1 MPRLDDFAFPLTL
14 ERGML
19 SQQEVFLVRPSFQAS
34 ISLSSLRSRDKELK
48 KVAAEKTISEVSSPE
63 KMSVASKKKPD
74 HGAMRDASSSS
85 SSASVLSEMEFIVRY
100 PSPQREDAVDDI
112 REEIKEPILGKRG
125 RPKILNAVN

>member
-1 MPRLDDFAFPLTL
+1 
-14 ERGML
+14 ML
-19 SQQEVFLVRPSFQAS
+19 SQQEVFLVKPSFQAS

-85 SSASVLSEMEFIVRY
+85 SSASVLSEMELIVRY